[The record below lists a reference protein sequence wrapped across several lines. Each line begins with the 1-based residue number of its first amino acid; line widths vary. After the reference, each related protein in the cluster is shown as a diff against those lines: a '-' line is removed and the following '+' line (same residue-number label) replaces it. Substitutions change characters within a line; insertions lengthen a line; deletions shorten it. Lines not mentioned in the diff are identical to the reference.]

1 MTLPGVST
9 PARAAQISARL
20 MAATLM
26 AARLMAARADRA
38 ALSPFPA
45 QAPGFGFAV
54 AYALGYR

>member
-20 MAATLM
+20 M
-26 AARLMAARADRA
+26 
-38 ALSPFPA
+38 
-45 QAPGFGFAV
+45 PGFGLAV